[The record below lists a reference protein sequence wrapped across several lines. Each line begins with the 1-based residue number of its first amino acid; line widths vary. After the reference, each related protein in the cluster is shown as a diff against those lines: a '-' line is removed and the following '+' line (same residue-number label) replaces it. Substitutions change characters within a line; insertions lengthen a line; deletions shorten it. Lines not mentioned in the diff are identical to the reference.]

1 MLFIVRT
8 IVQWRRFILAAG
20 LITAAVAAVVS
31 FLLPTWYTANTSVFP
46 PETGGPMSGYAQLLQ
61 QTLQIP
67 IVTPSAGGARPGTIY
82 IDILLSRRVGEKLV
96 EEFDLKNVYKTEFMT
111 DAIEA
116 LHSHT
121 FFSLLENG
129 LLKVS
134 FEDRSPERAAAI
146 ANRYVNLLDEF
157 NRNLNVTRA
166 SRTREFVAGQL
177 EIHEG
182 KLREAEEDLRKF
194 QEEHQA
200 LELGQQ
206 TTSAIDIVASLTAQA
221 VAMEID
227 LDILQQY
234 ASQSSEEYIRKKKQ
248 YDEILS
254 QLQKFK
260 ADSTRSDTDFVR
272 SYFPSF
278 DRLPELGLE
287 LARRLRRL
295 KIEEAVYRL
304 LVEEYQK
311 ARIEEAR
318 DTPTVQVLDTA
329 NPPELRSRPKRK
341 MIVIF
346 GGIVGLGWSTL
357 FSVFLSGWRE
367 DRYKA
372 RALSGLFGPI
382 GSDLKR
388 TFRFRKRP

>member
-96 EEFDLKNVYKTEFMT
+96 EEFDLKNVYKTEFVT

-200 LELGQQ
+200 LELDQQ

-248 YDEILS
+248 YDEVLG

>member
-82 IDILLSRRVGEKLV
+82 IDILLSRSVGEKLV

-200 LELGQQ
+200 LELDQQ

-248 YDEILS
+248 YDEILG

>member
-82 IDILLSRRVGEKLV
+82 IDILLSRSVGEKLV
-96 EEFDLKNVYKTEFMT
+96 EEFDLKNVYKTEFVT

-200 LELGQQ
+200 LELDQQ

-248 YDEILS
+248 YDEILG

>member
-248 YDEILS
+248 YDEILG

>member
-200 LELGQQ
+200 LELDQQ

-248 YDEILS
+248 YDEILG